1 MPEGMPATSVV
12 KEVLTQAFSDN
23 GYRVVKQET
32 EVTDETRV
40 VNVKMP
46 KFWSW
51 MTPGFWQIHLSSNIE
66 ADVSGFNKE
75 AVKIK
80 GRYTLNFPKNL
91 HSNTGTGD
99 YFPKKVIS
107 S

>member
-1 MPEGMPATSVV
+1 MIFHPAAGDV
-12 KEVLTQAFSDN
+12 KKFAALDQYDVLPVSTEILSDFITPIQAVRILKNVSSHVFMLESA
-23 GYRVVKQET
+23 RP
-32 EVTDETRV
+32 DEER
-40 VNVKMP
+40 
-46 KFWSW
+46 
-51 MTPGFWQIHLSSNIE
+51 
-66 ADVSGFNKE
+66 
-75 AVKIK
+75 